1 MPPPF
6 TDDAANDPREPGT
19 SDEGV
24 RIAAAAV
31 DETLPTR
38 CGHVVFAGAPN
49 VGKSSLLNALLET
62 HLAMVSPRAQATRL
76 PVTGL
81 RTDGRTQM
89 ILHDLPGLLEPAYEL
104 QARMRWA
111 ALEKLSKADLI
122 LHLHPAADAP
132 APLLATLARLESG
145 TFRAPVAVV
154 YTKGD
159 LITAERRALLL
170 DLAPVVAT
178 SVPASVEGLAAW
190 IAQQMPE
197 RPFEFDPDDVGT
209 QPVRFFVTEY
219 LREAAFELLDD
230 ELPYSVTADVEEF
243 REGTSPVYIRAVI
256 YVERES
262 QKRIVIGRQGSTI
275 RDMGAHARRRL
286 EALIGSPVYLDTW
299 VKVLPKWRRDPS
311 LLTAMGF
318 PVPPES
324 R

>member
-1 MPPPF
+1 MSTAEEPTHPIDPDAPP
-6 TDDAANDPREPGT
+6 TADAEP
-19 SDEGV
+19 
-24 RIAAAAV
+24 
-31 DETLPTR
+31 ETGPTR
-38 CGHVVFAGAPN
+38 CGHIVFAGAPN
-49 VGKSSLLNALLET
+49 VGKSSLLNALLDT
-62 HLAMVSPRAQATRL
+62 HLSMVSPRAQATRM

-81 RTDGRTQM
+81 RTDGNTQM
-89 ILHDLPGLLEPAYEL
+89 VLHDLPGLLEPAYEL

-111 ALEKLSKADLI
+111 ALERLAKADLI

-132 APLLATLARLESG
+132 APLLTQLAKLEPGTLK
-145 TFRAPVAVV
+145 APVAVV

-159 LITAERRALLL
+159 MISAERRSMLL

-190 IAQQMPE
+190 MAQQMPE

-219 LREAAFELLDD
+219 LREAAFELLQD
-230 ELPYSVTADVEEF
+230 ELPYSVTAGVEEF
-243 REGTSPVYIRAVI
+243 REGSSPVYIRAVI

-262 QKRIVIGRQGSTI
+262 QKRIVIGRQGATI
-275 RDMGAHARRRL
+275 REMGAHARRRL
-286 EALIGSPVYLDTW
+286 ESLIGSKVYLDTW
-299 VKVLPKWRRDPS
+299 VKVLPRWRRDPS

-318 PVPPES
+318 PTPPES